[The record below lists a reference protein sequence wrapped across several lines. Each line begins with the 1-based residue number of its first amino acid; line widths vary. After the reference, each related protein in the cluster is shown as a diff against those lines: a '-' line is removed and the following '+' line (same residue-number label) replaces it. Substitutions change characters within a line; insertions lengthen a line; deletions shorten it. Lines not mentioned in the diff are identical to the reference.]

1 MNKPFKYMSYDRALQ
16 KAMRYCMYQERCL
29 DDMEKR
35 FAAWNVKKE
44 EWDKIIDCLID
55 QNFLS
60 EKRFIEAY
68 VRGKFFH
75 KKWGRNKIV
84 LGLKQ
89 KKVTGTNV
97 EKIIAKEISEE
108 EYIATINNLIKKK
121 TMLLNESNDLK
132 LRDKLYRY
140 LLSKGYESETI
151 VKQLPSF

>member
-1 MNKPFKYMSYDRALQ
+1 MSYDRALQ

-140 LLSKGYESETI
+140 LLGKGYEGETI

>member
-1 MNKPFKYMSYDRALQ
+1 MSYDRALQ

>member
-1 MNKPFKYMSYDRALQ
+1 MSYDRALQ

-140 LLSKGYESETI
+140 LLGKGYESETI